1 MIGCVMRGLVTLT
14 GPEWA
19 SRVCHE
25 RGYER
30 GYMMIGCVMIG
41 LGHLDRARM
50 GIQGMLD
57 GITA

>member
-41 LGHLDRARM
+41 SGHLDRARM
-50 GIQGMLD
+50 GIQGVS
-57 GITA
+57 